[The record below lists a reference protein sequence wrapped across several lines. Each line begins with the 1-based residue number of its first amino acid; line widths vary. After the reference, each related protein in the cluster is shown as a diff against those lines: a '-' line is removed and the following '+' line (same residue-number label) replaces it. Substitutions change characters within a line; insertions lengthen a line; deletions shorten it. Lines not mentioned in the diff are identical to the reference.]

1 MNAPLAYAF
10 GLGMVATVNPC
21 GFAMLPAYLSFF
33 LGLEGAE
40 VTERRDRTVLRAVA
54 ISAMLTLG
62 FIAVFAV
69 VGIAITNVSR
79 SINDI
84 VPYLTIVIGV
94 GLVALGIAMLRGF
107 EPNVSLPKLN
117 RGGASSELSSMF
129 LFGVS
134 YAIASIGCTIGLFL
148 NLVSTTFTDE
158 SFLSGVASFVAYGL
172 GMGSVVLFLTLAV
185 ALART
190 SLVNRLRRSVR
201 YVNRVS
207 AVLLILAGAYVAYYA
222 AYEIRTRDSIRRDPV
237 VDFFT
242 DQQARVSNWL
252 DRTGTTTVGLV
263 LGLASAAIIIGVL
276 VRRRTGP
283 PATPPGRGPASD
295 R

>member
-33 LGLEGAE
+33 LGLEGGRPD
-40 VTERRDRTVLRAVA
+40 ERRDRTVIRAVQV
-54 ISAMLTLG
+54 SAMLTLG

-79 SINDI
+79 SINDV
-84 VPYLTIVIGV
+84 VPYLTIVIGL
-94 GLVALGIAMLRGF
+94 GLVVLGVAMLRGF
-107 EPNVSLPKLN
+107 EPTLSLPKLE
-117 RGGASSELSSMF
+117 RGGNSGELSSMF

-148 NLVSTTFTDE
+148 NLVSTTFTDT
-158 SFLSGVASFVAYGL
+158 SFAAGVASFVFYGL

-190 SLVNRLRRSVR
+190 SLVARLRQSVR

-207 AVLLILAGAYVAYYA
+207 AVLLILAGSYIAYYA
-222 AYEIRTRDSIRRDPV
+222 WYEIRIRDTIRRDPI

-242 DQQARVSNWL
+242 DQQSRISNWI
-252 DRTGTTTVGLV
+252 DQVGPTTLGIV
-263 LGLASAAIIIGVL
+263 LGVASGAIIIAVL
-276 VRRRTGP
+276 ARRRTGP
-283 PATPPGRGPASD
+283 RPDRAPSSD